1 MNCLMAE
8 EHFSAYL
15 EDELAYQTIKE
26 FETHLTECGSCSSEF
41 VTFRKSVSLIHQLP
55 RIEPSS
61 DFDRMVQSRVGNLDV
76 DRIPAWHQILD
87 SLRARPVWAFSGIAT
102 ILLVVLVSAYFY
114 QSGLDGYRS
123 SAPRIVIDTDSNPGY
138 RRVERMENQE
148 LLALPVRQVNVP
160 LDIGNGVFFEGEV
173 LERRPQRTQQ
183 NFILQTVNYSS
194 TPRGGGL

>member
-41 VTFRKSVSLIHQLP
+41 VAFRKSVSLIHQLP

-61 DFDRMVQSRVGNLDV
+61 DFDRTVQSRVGDLDV
-76 DRIPAWHQILD
+76 DRVPVWHQILD
-87 SLRARPVWAFSGIAT
+87 SLRARPVWAFSGIAA
-102 ILLVVLVSAYFY
+102 ILLVALVSAYFY
-114 QSGLDGYRS
+114 QSGLDVYKP
-123 SAPRIVIDTDSNPGY
+123 SAPRIVVDTDPIPAFRRVDRMDNPGL
-138 RRVERMENQE
+138 M
-148 LLALPVRQVNVP
+148 ALPVRQVNVP
-160 LDIGNGVFFEGEV
+160 LDIGREV
-173 LERRPQRTQQ
+173 SEWRPQRTQQ

-194 TPRGGGL
+194 APRGGGL